1 MGRRKAREDAF
12 KCIYQL
18 EFMDKPYDKDKI
30 LEFCFEENE
39 NAEDEKEYIETI
51 LSSVIE
57 NIDKIDEIILSN
69 LKNWTI
75 SRIAKID
82 LAILRLSICELKFA
96 GSLNTPIKVAINE
109 AIELA
114 KNYGNNDSKSFINGL
129 LAKVIN

>member
-1 MGRRKAREDAF
+1 MGRRKAREDCF

-18 EFMDKPYDKDKI
+18 EFMDKPYDVEKLLDY
-30 LEFCFEENE
+30 CYEENE
-39 NAEDEKEYIETI
+39 SLDDEKEYITTI
-51 LSSVIE
+51 LNSVINNME
-57 NIDKIDEIILSN
+57 KIDEIILSN
-69 LKNWTI
+69 LKNWSI

-82 LAILRLSICELKFA
+82 LAILRLAICELKFA
-96 GSLNTPIKVAINE
+96 ESLNTPFKVVINE

>member
-18 EFMDKPYDKDKI
+18 EFMDKPYDIDKV

-39 NAEDEKEYIETI
+39 SAEDEKEYIEII
-51 LSSVIE
+51 LNSVTE
-57 NIDKIDEIILSN
+57 NIEKIDEIILSN
-69 LKNWTI
+69 LKNWSL

-82 LAILRLSICELKFA
+82 LAILRLAICELKFA
-96 GSLNTPIKVAINE
+96 KVLNTPVKVAINE

-114 KNYGNNDSKSFINGL
+114 KIYGNNDSKSFINGL